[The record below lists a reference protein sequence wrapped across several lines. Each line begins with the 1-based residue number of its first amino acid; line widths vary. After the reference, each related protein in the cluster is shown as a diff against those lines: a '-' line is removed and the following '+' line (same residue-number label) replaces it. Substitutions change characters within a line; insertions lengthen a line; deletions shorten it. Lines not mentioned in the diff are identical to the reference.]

1 MIDEKTEELAS
12 LYALDLLEGDE
23 FAGFETRLRTEPDLR
38 DLVEDLRN
46 AAAAFAAGA
55 PHRMPPPELEQRIG
69 AAILASAKSS
79 PPSVIVRQSWVPW
92 AIAAGLMATCALLA
106 LDRARSERRI
116 AELEQRDIFSRT
128 QIAMLSSKLESAPQA
143 QAVVIWDSRKQEG
156 VLKVVG
162 APVTAKDRDYQLWIV
177 DPRYKQPVDAGVFGV
192 QEDGTTKITFHPKSK
207 VESVQAFAVSL
218 ERKGGVPKAEGPM
231 VLMGQ

>member
-1 MIDEKTEELAS
+1 MIDEATEELAS
-12 LYALDLLEGDE
+12 LYALDLLEGAE
-23 FAGFETRLRTEPDLR
+23 FAAFEARLRTEPELR
-38 DLVEDLRN
+38 DLVADLRN

-55 PHRMPPPELEQRIG
+55 PPRVPPPELEQRIS
-69 AAILASAKSS
+69 AAVLSQSKPAN
-79 PPSVIVRQSWVPW
+79 VVVRQSWVPW
-92 AIAAGLMATCALLA
+92 AIAAGLMAACALLA
-106 LDRARSERRI
+106 VDRSRVAKRI
-116 AELEQRDIFSRT
+116 AQLEQRDVFAQT

-143 QAVVIWDSRKQEG
+143 QAVVIWDSQKQEG

-192 QEDGTTKITFHPKSK
+192 AEDGTTKITFRPKEK

-231 VLMGQ
+231 VLVGK

>member
-12 LYALDLLEGDE
+12 LYALDLLEGTE
-23 FAGFETRLRTEPDLR
+23 SGTFENRLRTEPELR
-38 DLVEDLRN
+38 DLVEELRN
-46 AAAAFAAGA
+46 AAAAFATGA
-55 PHRMPPPELEQRIG
+55 PRRLPPPELEQRI
-69 AAILASAKSS
+69 AAAVLASGQSRA
-79 PPSVIVRQSWVPW
+79 PHIIVRQSWLPW

-106 LDRARSERRI
+106 TDRVRNQHRI
-116 AELEQRDIFSRT
+116 AQLEERDIFSRT

-143 QAVVIWDSRKQEG
+143 QAVVIWDSEKQEG

-162 APVTAKDRDYQLWIV
+162 APVTARDRDYQLWIV

-192 QEDGTTKITFHPKSK
+192 AEDGTTKITFHPKEK
-207 VESVQAFAVSL
+207 VDAVQAFAVSL

-231 VLMGQ
+231 VLAGK